1 MFYYF
6 ATINP
11 VDVAVIEA
19 GIGGTFDSTN
29 VFTARAVI
37 CPSISIDHQETLGKT
52 LTEIAGHKAGVLN
65 PHVPFILGQMT
76 PEVQKVFHQKTKE
89 TDCPAFMNWK
99 KSSQSEKMVKS
110 LIRLSR
116 YFIKK

>member
-1 MFYYF
+1 MFCYF

-29 VFTARAVI
+29 VFTAKAVI

-65 PHVPFILGQMT
+65 PHIPLFL
-76 PEVQKVFHQKTKE
+76 
-89 TDCPAFMNWK
+89 
-99 KSSQSEKMVKS
+99 EK
-110 LIRLSR
+110 
-116 YFIKK
+116 